1 MLYIREWSIAELK
14 DKFSEDKY
22 TVEPYCPPGTW
33 QTSRYI
39 QIFIEGCDKDI
50 HYEYLIEDWK
60 GRVELHFE
68 GEWEQKYSSLIERL
82 FESTADCEELIWEE
96 WSCGY
101 RCRHLKEIET
111 VEELYQTFLRMTNL
125 LAFSA
130 DTKEFVPEERII
142 EFDPSISYPN
152 SGVELYE
159 MNYAKVIRHRLAIP
173 NYQRIYCWEE
183 HHVRCLLDDVFEHI
197 SSEGEAPYRLGTI
210 ILHARSKED
219 AQDKVYDIIDGQQRL
234 VTLALLL
241 SELGVKTSL
250 LKEKFSSKQSI
261 EYIAY
266 NKHLIHRY
274 IKRYQLNVGGRVE
287 KLLKQ
292 IEFSVLLLQDTPI
305 DLAYTFFSNQNSRG
319 VALSD
324 YDLLKAHHLRYIPSG
339 NEGQARHAA
348 EVWNQMI
355 EEGRREIEQNTQPD
369 YERTLDTYIYRL
381 RKWMRKAECDDSTG
395 NYRIKREYEAA
406 PIIEEI
412 PPFGEQFYFNEPIQG
427 GPHFFSYVERH
438 RHQYQAFCQTKEYK
452 ELHTTMQGGSGEWY
466 RDAIESVLFCFFLKF
481 GIYYLAEALV
491 VIMRIILQHRYTS
504 SRAMKI
510 SIVRYIGDSDLVV
523 AIDRATSP
531 TFFLAEAMNKT
542 KELFYPEHRN
552 MTPIMRFMKRKAR
565 KINQGLRER
574 IVVKSFKDLNR

>member
-1 MLYIREWSIAELK
+1 M
-14 DKFSEDKY
+14 
-22 TVEPYCPPGTW
+22 
-33 QTSRYI
+33 
-39 QIFIEGCDKDI
+39 
-50 HYEYLIEDWK
+50 
-60 GRVELHFE
+60 
-68 GEWEQKYSSLIERL
+68 
-82 FESTADCEELIWEE
+82 
-96 WSCGY
+96 
-101 RCRHLKEIET
+101 
-111 VEELYQTFLRMTNL
+111 
-125 LAFSA
+125 
-130 DTKEFVPEERII
+130 
-142 EFDPSISYPN
+142 
-152 SGVELYE
+152 
-159 MNYAKVIRHRLAIP
+159 
-173 NYQRIYCWEE
+173 
-183 HHVRCLLDDVFEHI
+183 
-197 SSEGEAPYRLGTI
+197 
-210 ILHARSKED
+210 
-219 AQDKVYDIIDGQQRL
+219 
-234 VTLALLL
+234 
-241 SELGVKTSL
+241 
-250 LKEKFSSKQSI
+250 
-261 EYIAY
+261 
-266 NKHLIHRY
+266 
-274 IKRYQLNVGGRVE
+274 
-287 KLLKQ
+287 
-292 IEFSVLLLQDTPI
+292 
-305 DLAYTFFSNQNSRG
+305 AYTFFSNQNSRG

-355 EEGRREIEQNTQPD
+355 EEGRKEIEQNTQPD
-369 YERTLDTYIYRL
+369 YVRTLDTYIYRL

-452 ELHTTMQGGSGEWY
+452 VLHTSMQGGSGEWY

-491 VIMRIILQHRYTS
+491 VIMRIILQHRYTN